1 MTQWGN
7 SFPGNE
13 LPTDNTEGGEWIKHD
28 GKGMP
33 VGEDDRVVV
42 LFPDAFAAPEIR
54 AGYWHGK
61 TEECSSWLW
70 PNGVPTKS
78 RIIAYR
84 VVKP

>member
-1 MTQWGN
+1 MTHWGN

-13 LPTDNTEGGEWIKHD
+13 LPADNTEGGEWIEHD

-33 VGEDDRVVV
+33 VDGEAVVDV
-42 LFPDAFAAPEIR
+42 MFPDGEVVTAHK
-54 AGYWHGK
+54 AGFWDYSDRN
-61 TEECSSWLW
+61 SSNWV
-70 PNGVPTKS
+70 VPQWGNSGS